1 MIVTEEVIETE
12 MEEEVEWGVIETG
25 MVVGWVIE
33 EEVVEIET
41 DNRTVELVVW
51 EVEAVT
57 VEVVEIVEVMTVE
70 VGIIEVT
77 VTEEEEMIMD
87 GGVTSQGTHPL
98 PGERTTILVRTAN
111 KTSGEKSKIS
121 QDIKSL
127 SKLLNQSP
135 NQFQSSRINFNCH
148 LLTPHSHYE
157 NLGLRPTVRDLF
169 YMRYQST
176 GPIVSCI

>member
-1 MIVTEEVIETE
+1 MIVTEGVIETE
-12 MEEEVEWGVIETG
+12 MVEVEVEWGVIETG
-25 MVVGWVIE
+25 MVVVWATEVE
-33 EEVVEIET
+33 EEGEIET

-51 EVEAVT
+51 E
-57 VEVVEIVEVMTVE
+57 EVVEIVEEMTVE

-87 GGVTSQGTHPL
+87 GGVTSQETHPL

-127 SKLLNQSP
+127 SKLLNKSQ

-157 NLGLRPTVRDLF
+157 NLGPRSMVRDLF